1 MRTLSGRRTAGAAA
15 TTLTAC
21 ALLAATTLPASA
33 LTVTFIRHGE
43 SYGNA
48 SNKIDTSIPGPDLT
62 PKGEGQADAV
72 ADYLTSP
79 AYTDKYGP
87 VDAIYASTMVR
98 TQETAKPLSTDL
110 NMPVTIIGYPKN
122 TDAGERIGVQEISAG
137 IFEGLPESSGIGR
150 IGYIIAPLA
159 WTLGLQFVP
168 VPGGET
174 GLEFNERMNNSMKQI
189 ETDTPAGEDGNQN
202 AAVFSHGATIMFWT
216 MMNVDN
222 PNLLLI
228 VQHPLTNGDVVV
240 VDQNADGSWTLKS
253 WAGEDLGPAN
263 YPTQMFVNVRDLI
276 VAPQQALYNMR
287 VPVLTPDPAAVV
299 STGVQG
305 VQDVAQAG
313 VKFVKDSVTDTVN
326 AITNIPNSLNQS
338 GTTQL
343 SKLNAD
349 NTSTT
354 SDAITPVTESIKAE
368 VSKITRNPNG
378 ATKLTDGNKALPGVT
393 KSISRS
399 GDRVR
404 EAVQKTSDQ
413 VTSSVQKLSD
423 AVKKVTG
430 QDGKSG
436 TPGGTASDSATAGS
450 EKDAA

>member
-1 MRTLSGRRTAGAAA
+1 MENYMRTLSGRRTAGAAA

-21 ALLAATTLPASA
+21 ALLAATALPASA
-33 LTVTFIRHGE
+33 MTVTFIRHGE

-48 SNKIDTSIPGPDLT
+48 TNKIDTSIPGPDLT

-72 ADYLTSP
+72 AAYLTSP

-110 NMPVTIIGYPKN
+110 NLPVTVIGYPKN
-122 TDAGERIGVQEISAG
+122 SDAGERIGVQEISAG
-137 IFEGLPESSGIGR
+137 IFEGLPEQTGIGR
-150 IGYIIAPLA
+150 IGYIVAPLA

-189 ETDTPAGEDGNQN
+189 EADTPAGEDGNQN

-240 VDQNADGSWTLKS
+240 VDENADGGWTLKS
-253 WAGEDLGPAN
+253 WAGEEVGPAN

-276 VAPQQALYNMR
+276 VAPQQAVYNMR
-287 VPVLTPDPAAVV
+287 VPALTPDPAAIV
-299 STGVQG
+299 STGAQG
-305 VQDVAQAG
+305 VQDVAKAG

-326 AITNIPNSLNQS
+326 AITSIPNALNDV
-338 GTTQL
+338 TPATHT
-343 SKLNAD
+343 LNTDSA
-349 NTSTT
+349 
-354 SDAITPVTESIKAE
+354 P
-368 VSKITRNPNG
+368 
-378 ATKLTDGNKALPGVT
+378 ATKLTSSTDGDAAKVIRKVNGATNLTAGNKAP
-393 KSISRS
+393 S
-399 GDRVR
+399 GKGASVARQRVR
-404 EAVQKTSDQ
+404 DT
-413 VTSSVQKLSD
+413 
-423 AVKKVTG
+423 VKKLTNA
-430 QDGKSG
+430 GKTTNSG
-436 TPGGTASDSATAGS
+436 SHSTS
-450 EKDAA
+450 KDAA

>member
-21 ALLAATTLPASA
+21 ALLAATALPASA
-33 LTVTFIRHGE
+33 MTVTFIRHGE

-48 SNKIDTSIPGPDLT
+48 INKIDTSVPGPDLT

-72 ADYLTSP
+72 AAYLTSP

-98 TQETAKPLSTDL
+98 TQETAKPLAIDL
-110 NMPVTIIGYPKN
+110 NLPVTVIGHPKN

-137 IFEGLPESSGIGR
+137 IFEGLPEQTGIGR
-150 IGYIIAPLA
+150 IGYIVAPLA

-174 GLEFNERMNNSMKQI
+174 GLEFNERMTNSMKQI
-189 ETDTPAGEDGNQN
+189 EADTPAGEDGNQN

-228 VQHPLTNGDVVV
+228 VQHPLTNSDVVV
-240 VDQNADGSWTLKS
+240 VDENADGSWTLKS
-253 WAGEDLGPAN
+253 WAGEEIGPAN
-263 YPTQMFVNVRDLI
+263 YPTQMFVNARDLV
-276 VAPQQALYNMR
+276 VAPQKAVYNMR
-287 VPVLTPDPAAVV
+287 VPVLTPDPAAIV
-299 STGVQG
+299 STGAQG
-305 VQDVAQAG
+305 VQEVAKAG

-326 AITNIPNSLNQS
+326 AITSIPNSLS
-338 GTTQL
+338 GLSPAPQASTLNTADRTVTTP
-343 SKLNAD
+343 S
-349 NTSTT
+349 
-354 SDAITPVTESIKAE
+354 
-368 VSKITRNPNG
+368 SKIQSDVAKVTANG
-378 ATKLTDGNKALPGVT
+378 ATNLADGNKTAPGVT
-393 KSISRS
+393 KSINRS
-399 GDRVR
+399 EDRVR
-404 EAVQKTSDQ
+404 EAVQNTSDQ
-413 VTSSVQKLSD
+413 VASSVRQLSD
-423 AVKKVTG
+423 AVKKITG
-430 QDGKSG
+430 QAG
-436 TPGGTASDSATAGS
+436 TSRTTGESPKAGG